1 MAKAPFSGVL
11 VPVLTP
17 FREDLSPDADRL
29 LDHARWLLE
38 QGVDGLA
45 PFGTTSEANSLS
57 VAERRDL
64 LTRLVEG
71 GLDPDRL
78 MPGTGCCAFSDTV
91 ELTAHAVELGCR
103 GVLMLPPFYY
113 KGVSDDGLFA
123 AYAEVIE
130 RVASDA
136 LRVYLYHIPPLS
148 GVPLSAALVERLA
161 DAYPGTVA
169 GLKDSSGD
177 WVHTAALL
185 ERFPGL
191 AIFSGSEEYLLATL
205 RNGGAGCISATANV
219 NPAAICL
226 LRDRWRGADAE
237 ALQAGVSA
245 VRAAVQGHPLIP
257 ALKAVVAAGR
267 GDEEWLRV
275 RPPLVPLGRDQR
287 AALDRALLSLGFSM
301 GGTSS

>member
-1 MAKAPFSGVL
+1 MVNAPFSGVL

-17 FREDLSPDADRL
+17 FRADLSPDAERL
-29 LDHARWLLE
+29 FDHARWLLE

-57 VAERRDL
+57 VAERLDL
-64 LTRLVEG
+64 LTRLVEH
-71 GLDPDRL
+71 GLDPGRL
-78 MPGTGCCAFSDTV
+78 MPGTGCCALTDTV

-113 KGVSDDGLFA
+113 KGVTDDGLFA

-177 WVHTAALL
+177 WAHTAALL
-185 ERFPGL
+185 ERFPRL

-205 RNGGAGCISATANV
+205 RRGGAGCISATANV
-219 NPAAICL
+219 NPAAICA
-226 LRDRWRGADAE
+226 LRDGWRGADADR
-237 ALQAGVSA
+237 LQAEVSA
-245 VRAAVQGHPLIP
+245 VRAAIQDHPLIP

-267 GDEEWLRV
+267 GDDEWLRV
-275 RPPLVPLGRDQR
+275 RPPLVPPGLGER

-301 GGTSS
+301 GAVSP